1 MLVFAGEKLQP
12 KDEMDRTYPLSGL
25 TAVVLGTGGA
35 ARALAFGAAERGCTV
50 VVVGRTLE
58 KASVIAE
65 QLDKNFVV
73 MAIACTYELL
83 HSGQVPCV
91 DVLINTTPL
100 GMEGANEGK
109 SPVKKELLEKVCSHF
124 GSLNAK

>member
-1 MLVFAGEKLQP
+1 VNRCTFSGEKLQP
-12 KDEMDRTYPLSGL
+12 KDLDEREYPLMGL

-35 ARALAFGAAERGCTV
+35 GRALAFGAAERGCTV

-58 KASVIAE
+58 KAAVVAE
-65 QLDKNFVV
+65 QVDKHCITV
-73 MAIACTYELL
+73 AIACTYDAL

-100 GMEGANEGK
+100 GMEGANEHV
-109 SPVKKELLEKVCSHF
+109 SPVKKELLQKV
-124 GSLNAK
+124 LL